1 MKEQAKTNM
10 YPCHATR
17 NNLAGTGDRRR
28 TGGGGAGRRRQAT
41 CGGLRLRG
49 GLGNRAEDGEDEA
62 RDERGDEETRS
73 GWGVSRR
80 RDGIG
85 DRMES
90 YWTGDRVYS
99 FRLSMGL
106 ALLCFAWAAAA
117 ARAWPRV
124 VLVANDAK

>member
-1 MKEQAKTNM
+1 
-10 YPCHATR
+10 
-17 NNLAGTGDRRR
+17 
-28 TGGGGAGRRRQAT
+28 
-41 CGGLRLRG
+41 
-49 GLGNRAEDGEDEA
+49 
-62 RDERGDEETRS
+62 
-73 GWGVSRR
+73 
-80 RDGIG
+80 
-85 DRMES
+85 MES